1 MSRIEEMIREL
12 CPNGV
17 EFKRIGEIA
26 KCCAG
31 ATPKTTVREYW
42 DNGTIPWMS
51 SGEVNYGEV
60 FDTEKKI
67 TQLGYDKSSTKLV
80 PPNTVVIALAGQG
93 KTRGTVAI
101 TRIELCTN
109 QSLCSIIT
117 NESINSDFLYHYLR
131 SRYQD
136 LRQISSGDGTRG
148 GLNLKMIA
156 NYIVPVPPLEIQNE
170 IVNILDKFTELEAE
184 LEAKLEAELEARQ
197 KQYEYYRNKLLNFS
211 KFGGGISESVKWCKL
226 GDLGFFYGGLT
237 GKSKNDFVDG
247 NAKFVTYMNVY
258 SNIAIDTDIH
268 DLVKIADGEK
278 QNKIEYG
285 DVVFTGSSE
294 TPDDCGM
301 SSVLTAEPAD
311 NLYLNSFCFGFR
323 LHDKTMLLPDFMKF
337 LFRSENI
344 RKQITRT
351 ASGVTRF
358 NVSKKRFGEIVIP
371 IPQMEEQQR
380 IITILNKFETL
391 VNDISEGLPAEI
403 SARRQQYE
411 YYRDKL
417 LTFKRKD
424 DGKIQPCS

>member
-1 MSRIEEMIREL
+1 MNRIEEMIREL
-12 CPNGV
+12 CPEGI
-17 EFKRIGEIA
+17 EFKRIGEVA
-26 KCCAG
+26 ECYAG

-51 SGEVNYGEV
+51 SGEVNYGEI
-60 FDTEKKI
+60 FATEKKI
-67 TQLGYDKSSTKLV
+67 TQLGYDKTSTKLV

-109 QSLCSIIT
+109 QSLCSIVT
-117 NESINSDFLYHYLR
+117 NDSLNSDFLYHFLR

-156 NYIVPVPPLEIQNE
+156 NYVVPVPPLAIQNE

-184 LEAKLEAELEARQ
+184 LEARR

-211 KFGGGISESVKWCKL
+211 KFGGGYSEGVKWCKL
-226 GDLGFFYGGLT
+226 SDIGTFYGGLT
-237 GKSKNDFVDG
+237 GKSKRDFIAG
-247 NAKFVTYMNVY
+247 NAKFITYMNVY
-258 SNIAIDTDIH
+258 SNIAIDLNMNDM
-268 DLVKIADGEK
+268 VQIAEGEK
-278 QNKIEYG
+278 QNKVEYG

-301 SSVLTAEPAD
+301 SSVMTTRPD
-311 NLYLNSFCFGFR
+311 GDLYLNSFCFGFR
-323 LHDKTMLLPDFMKF
+323 MNDRALLLPDFMKF
-337 LFRSENI
+337 LFRSEEI
-344 RKQITRT
+344 RKQIIKT

-358 NVSKKRFGEIVIP
+358 NVSKKRFGEVVIP
-371 IPQMEEQQR
+371 IPPMKEQQR
-380 IITILNKFETL
+380 IVAILDKFETL

-403 SARRQQYE
+403 AARRQQYE

-417 LTFKRKD
+417 LTFKRKED
-424 DGKIQPCS
+424 AKIQPCC

>member
-12 CPNGV
+12 CPNGI

-26 KCCAG
+26 ECYAG
-31 ATPKTTVREYW
+31 ATPKTTVREFW

-60 FDTEKKI
+60 FTTEKKI

-109 QSLCSIIT
+109 QSLCSIVT
-117 NESINSDFLYHYLR
+117 NDSLNSDFLYHYLR

-156 NYIVPVPPLEIQNE
+156 NYVVPIPPLAIQNE

-184 LEAKLEAELEARQ
+184 LEARR
-197 KQYEYYRNKLLNFS
+197 KQYEYYRNKLLTFNEITPPQKKGEVKWLTMS
-211 KFGGGISESVKWCKL
+211 EVCNIYSGKNKTKNAKGLYPVYGSTGIIAYCDKYVYNARQILIARVGANAGYIHIANGKYDVSDNTLIIDIKDNYNLQYIYYILVYMNLKRYAKGGGQPLI
-226 GDLGFFYGGLT
+226 
-237 GKSKNDFVDG
+237 
-247 NAKFVTYMNVY
+247 
-258 SNIAIDTDIH
+258 
-268 DLVKIADGEK
+268 
-278 QNKIEYG
+278 
-285 DVVFTGSSE
+285 
-294 TPDDCGM
+294 
-301 SSVLTAEPAD
+301 TA
-311 NLYLNSFCFGFR
+311 
-323 LHDKTMLLPDFMKF
+323 
-337 LFRSENI
+337 
-344 RKQITRT
+344 
-351 ASGVTRF
+351 
-358 NVSKKRFGEIVIP
+358 GEIKQLQIP
-371 IPQMEEQQR
+371 IPPLAEQER
-380 IITILNKFETL
+380 IVAILDKFETL

-403 SARRQQYE
+403 AARRQQYE

-417 LTFKRKD
+417 LTFKRKE
-424 DGKIQPCS
+424 DGKIQPRS